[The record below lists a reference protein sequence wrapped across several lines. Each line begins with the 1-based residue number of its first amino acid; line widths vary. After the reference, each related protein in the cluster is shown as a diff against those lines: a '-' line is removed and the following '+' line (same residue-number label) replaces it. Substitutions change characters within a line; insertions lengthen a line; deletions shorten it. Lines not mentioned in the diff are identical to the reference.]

1 METLFSPM
9 SLYIEKY
16 RRYWAVIGEFETRSV
31 SMFMRIIHRMDLAD
45 GASRIF
51 HSIRKMLGNFC
62 WEATS
67 VKQRAVIYNNPSEIY
82 SIKVTN
88 DTSFTDLLV
97 QL

>member
-1 METLFSPM
+1 
-9 SLYIEKY
+9 
-16 RRYWAVIGEFETRSV
+16 
-31 SMFMRIIHRMDLAD
+31 MFMRIIHRMDLAD

-67 VKQRAVIYNNPSEIY
+67 VKQRGVIYNNPSEIY
-82 SIKVTN
+82 SIKVTD

-97 QL
+97 NCNGKMKHAIKFSIRRVWKQRAGERRAPLT